1 MMAKTTRE
9 ERRAARAAKQQR
21 QRLIIVAAVVLLVA
35 ALAFIFYQLNAG
47 SQSATLQVEDLQVGE
62 GPAAQAGDTISVD
75 YTGWLQDG
83 TQFDSSRDRGQPF
96 TFTLGQGDVI
106 AGWDEGLI
114 GMQVGGVR
122 RLTIPSDK
130 AYGASGAGGGL
141 IPPNATLIFEVEL
154 LDIQ

>member
-1 MMAKTTRE
+1 MAKTTRE

-21 QRLIIVAAVVLLVA
+21 QRLIVVAAVVLLIA

-47 SQSATLQVEDLQVGE
+47 SQSATLQIEDLQVGE
-62 GPAAQAGDTISVD
+62 GPAAQAGDTISVH

>member
-106 AGWDEGLI
+106 VGWDEGLI